1 MNLFLLILCI
11 STDFSTE
18 VETSV
23 RPQKIE
29 IAVTTL
35 GLSDI
40 VQTIG
45 GEHVKVIPLVPG
57 AVDPHKVTPRASML
71 LKLSR
76 ADALASMG
84 LG

>member
-1 MNLFLLILCI
+1 MELIYGTTQARIGLVNLPLFLLMLCI

-18 VETSV
+18 VEKSV
-23 RPQKIE
+23 RPQVVE

-45 GEHVKVIPLVPG
+45 GDHVKVIP
-57 AVDPHKVTPRASML
+57 
-71 LKLSR
+71 
-76 ADALASMG
+76 
-84 LG
+84 